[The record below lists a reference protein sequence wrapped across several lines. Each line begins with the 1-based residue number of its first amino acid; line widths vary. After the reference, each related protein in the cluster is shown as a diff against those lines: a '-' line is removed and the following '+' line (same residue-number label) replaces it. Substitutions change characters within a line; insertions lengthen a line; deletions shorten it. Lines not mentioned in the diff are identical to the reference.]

1 MRQKIVLRRRA
12 VPLKVTLPNGKFFGA
27 RYKRI
32 SKKNL
37 PANIR
42 VANAHTIGPRRKR
55 TRKKKVRFALANT
68 PTLDR
73 ARRIR
78 KKSRKLQSIETGCGL
93 VGNLVKLGLNMG
105 LKAINSAF
113 CKKLINEGIK
123 QIPNI
128 YKYGTLKIKNKN
140 IQRAL
145 NSDLANIVV
154 DETQNRA
161 KNSLNNLF
169 GSV

>member
-1 MRQKIVLRRRA
+1 MRRKIVLRRCA
-12 VPLKVTLPNGKFFGA
+12 VLLNVTLPNGTSFAA
-27 RYKRI
+27 RYERL

-37 PANIR
+37 PDNIR
-42 VANAHTIGPRRKR
+42 VTNKQTIGPRKRR

-68 PTLDR
+68 PTQER

-78 KKSRKLQSIETGCGL
+78 KKYKKLRGVQTGRGL
-93 VGNLVKLGLNMG
+93 EENLAKLGLNMG
-105 LKAINSAF
+105 SKAINF
-113 CKKLINEGIK
+113 VFGKKLIGEGIK

-128 YKYGTLKIKNKN
+128 YKYETSKIKNKN
-140 IQRAL
+140 VERAL
-145 NSDLANIVV
+145 NSDIANIVV

-169 GSV
+169 GGV

>member
-12 VPLKVTLPNGKFFGA
+12 VPLKVTLPNGTFFA
-27 RYKRI
+27 TRYKRI

-37 PANIR
+37 PGNIR

-55 TRKKKVRFALANT
+55 SRKKKVRFALANT

-105 LKAINSAF
+105 LKAINSVF

-145 NSDLANIVV
+145 NSDLPNIVV

-161 KNSLNNLF
+161 KNSLNNLL

>member
-1 MRQKIVLRRRA
+1 M
-12 VPLKVTLPNGKFFGA
+12 
-27 RYKRI
+27 
-32 SKKNL
+32 
-37 PANIR
+37 
-42 VANAHTIGPRRKR
+42 
-55 TRKKKVRFALANT
+55 
-68 PTLDR
+68 
-73 ARRIR
+73 
-78 KKSRKLQSIETGCGL
+78 
-93 VGNLVKLGLNMG
+93 GNLVKLGLNMG
-105 LKAINSAF
+105 LKAINSVF

-123 QIPNI
+123 QIPNT
-128 YKYGTLKIKNKN
+128 YRYGTLKIKNKN